1 MALLELKRIVLII
14 GAVAIMAMVM
24 PATEGPSA
32 LLDPGLLLMIA
43 WICLPLVV
51 LERVGREDDPRAVR
65 GALALTALVM
75 VAAGIGLYFDALMVN
90 SDAQGALAS
99 VFVPGLQLAISVPAL
114 VYTYVSRRRARAA
127 APAAGEPV
135 RSDLPEA

>member
-14 GAVAIMAMVM
+14 GAVATMAMVM

-65 GALALTALVM
+65 GALAIAALVM
-75 VAAGIGLYFDALMVN
+75 TAAGIGLYFDAFMVN
-90 SDAQGALAS
+90 IDAQSGLATL
-99 VFVPGLQLAISVPAL
+99 FVPALQLAIAVPAL
-114 VYTYVSRRRARAA
+114 VFTFLSRRRAKAA
-127 APAAGEPV
+127 APAGEPA
-135 RSDLPEA
+135 RSDLPER

>member
-14 GAVAIMAMVM
+14 GAVATMALVM

-51 LERVGREDDPRAVR
+51 LERVGREDDSRPAR
-65 GALALTALVM
+65 GVLALAAVVM
-75 VAAGIGLYFDALMVN
+75 VAAGVGLYVDAFMLTI
-90 SDAQGALAS
+90 DAQGALATL
-99 VFVPGLQLAISVPAL
+99 FVPALQLAVAIPAL
-114 VYTYVSRRRARAA
+114 VFTFLTRRRAKAA
-127 APAAGEPV
+127 APSAAPA
-135 RSDLPEA
+135 RSDLPET

>member
-24 PATEGPSA
+24 PSTDGPSA
-32 LLDPGLLLMIA
+32 LLDPGLLLLIA

-75 VAAGIGLYFDALMVN
+75 VAAGIGLYVDAFMLN
-90 SDAQGALAS
+90 IDPQSAL
-99 VFVPGLQLAISVPAL
+99 VTLFVPGLQLAIAVPAL
-114 VYTYVSRRRARAA
+114 VFTSLSRRRARAA
-127 APAAGEPV
+127 VRSGEPL